1 MVPGSLPVS
10 HRWAPLLAAV
20 ILSPLMGLFYHQV
33 SANMVCFSV
42 IKDCGSL
49 DAHRVPGFWATS
61 WCLIWY
67 WLLKP
72 SMGACVLAPVVCL
85 SQLVVLSLV

>member
-33 SANMVCFSV
+33 SANMVFQ
-42 IKDCGSL
+42 
-49 DAHRVPGFWATS
+49 
-61 WCLIWY
+61 CL
-67 WLLKP
+67 
-72 SMGACVLAPVVCL
+72 L
-85 SQLVVLSLV
+85 SKTVGLWMHIEFQSFGPPAGV

>member
-33 SANMVCFSV
+33 SANMVCFN
-42 IKDCGSL
+42 
-49 DAHRVPGFWATS
+49 
-61 WCLIWY
+61 
-67 WLLKP
+67 
-72 SMGACVLAPVVCL
+72 VCYQRL
-85 SQLVVLSLV
+85 WVFGCT